1 MSDESEPTTGA
12 LPRLVAAEGVFEVLE
27 RGAFVAA
34 ALDQQLL
41 LHPEIGPRDAALA
54 TELAYGVV
62 RHLGALRSRLDAR
75 TKRGVR
81 DPRIG
86 AHLLVAIYQ
95 LCLLD
100 RVPAFAAVNVAVA
113 AAKRI
118 GGPKVAGFANAVL
131 RRLAREPKLDR
142 ALSLRE
148 SVPNW
153 LLQSVE
159 ASLSSEHT
167 EALFGLESEAP
178 LPRTTARF
186 RGEAALPAW
195 AEAGEPGRF
204 LPFVR
209 SFRRAGDL
217 RRHPEW
223 REGQFVLQEEG
234 ATLCA
239 LALSVRPGEKV
250 LDACAGR
257 GQKASLLS
265 DRITTLG
272 ELWVSDKKPAK
283 LAQLTSEFERLG
295 LPRPK
300 LHVVGGETSLPDD
313 FDRVLVDAP
322 CSGTGTL
329 RHRPEIT
336 LRLGPDDPGRLAE
349 LALTIT
355 LEAAA
360 RLRPGGT
367 LLFVVCSVL
376 ERECEQ
382 VARELIRRSPN
393 LRPEAFPPSEF
404 QRLVPD
410 GAAQFRLLPD
420 VHGTDGYFLA
430 HFRKHPAVLTTAPRS
445 LS

>member
-1 MSDESEPTTGA
+1 VAWLLLREPD
-12 LPRLVAAEGVFEVLE
+12 F
-27 RGAFVAA
+27 GAFVVVAVTAFGVLFLGGMSGKHFA
-34 ALDQQLL
+34 ALV
-41 LHPEIGPRDAALA
+41 AM
-54 TELAYGVV
+54 
-62 RHLGALRSRLDAR
+62 LG
-75 TKRGVR
+75 
-81 DPRIG
+81 
-86 AHLLVAIYQ
+86 
-95 LCLLD
+95 
-100 RVPAFAAVNVAVA
+100 
-113 AAKRI
+113 
-118 GGPKVAGFANAVL
+118 AGFAVL
-131 RRLAREPKLDR
+131 
-142 ALSLRE
+142 
-148 SVPNW
+148 V
-153 LLQSVE
+153 
-159 ASLSSEHT
+159 LSSPYRMQRI
-167 EALFGLESEAP
+167 FGFMDPWS
-178 LPRTTARF
+178 
-186 RGEAALPAW
+186 
-195 AEAGEPGRF
+195 
-204 LPFVR
+204 
-209 SFRRAGDL
+209 
-217 RRHPEW
+217 
-223 REGQFVLQEEG
+223 
-234 ATLCA
+234 
-239 LALSVRPGEKV
+239 
-250 LDACAGR
+250 DAYGR
-257 GQKASLLS
+257 GYQLS
-265 DRITTLG
+265 HALIAFGRG
-272 ELWVSDKKPAK
+272 
-283 LAQLTSEFERLG
+283 EFERLG